1 MDPLNV
7 TIVALLFAAAA
18 FVEWADRRDLFSTWI
33 EQAWVRFG
41 RRVPPGWYE
50 IEGEVGIS
58 FGKADTTIILRLPLR
73 LSGAIEPVRYI
84 AATDSSTRFSVNG
97 QDATPDELLE
107 AYDDSLGPLGVQVN
121 EPGRIA
127 EVGIA
132 ARTQPIASSRTGGV
146 A

>member
-18 FVEWADRRDLFSTWI
+18 FVEWADRRDLFGTWI
-33 EQAWVRFG
+33 ERARVRFG

-58 FGKADTTIILRLPLR
+58 FGKADSTLILKLPLN
-73 LSGAIEPVRYI
+73 LSDSLKPVRYI
-84 AATDSSTRFSVNG
+84 AATDASTGFRVNG
-97 QDATPDELLE
+97 KQATPDQLLE
-107 AYDDSLGPLGVQVN
+107 AYDDSIGPLGVQVN

-127 EVGIA
+127 LIS
-132 ARTQPIASSRTGGV
+132 ISSAGRSGV
-146 A
+146 